1 MTRHPNTTTVQSRY
15 AAFYLIGRVL
25 FGLWPVVV
33 RGAVPLTP
41 ALVVYLTGLMTQENV
56 TATAIAAQVGVVT
69 HDDLTRMLRNL
80 GCTLSVGAAVVVR
93 LLEALGEEGWLII
106 DDVLIPKVFA
116 KAIAFC
122 AWDQDHSQH
131 RHVFGMR
138 LVFVVWS
145 NDWMV
150 IPLLFAIWQKDP
162 TKKPQKKKR
171 PRKTKRRATG
181 KGQSQTD
188 KQTKVA
194 RKRQRRRTRTRRPK
208 VVRLPNGVRF
218 RTKNA
223 LAQILVWKLRRR
235 GLKADYVLFDNWY
248 AADGNLKLFERLKLH
263 WVTSAKKNLKVEYDG
278 KKMAVSAVAATVKKP
293 CYHYYKALQARARS
307 FQVQRNGRQLLL
319 VVIKD
324 DRSQEGGRT
333 KYLLTDD
340 LRLTTCEVVRWYRRR
355 WPIEVFFR
363 DCKQL
368 LGLCDCEARNKQ
380 TILSHLVLVCV
391 AYTLLQLFKPA
402 NQPRRPSVC
411 VIQHELTSL
420 VMLFDQRKG
429 LVAHRQ
435 SPQGQLSQVELE
447 HFLNPIRTR
456 LPQLVIPELLMF
468 S

>member
-1 MTRHPNTTTVQSRY
+1 MTGYPNTPSVRSRY

-25 FGLWPVVV
+25 MGLWPVVV
-33 RGAVPLTP
+33 GGSLPLTP
-41 ALVVYLTGLMTQENV
+41 ALVVYLTGLITQDNI
-56 TATAIAAQVGVVT
+56 TATVIAAQVGVVS
-69 HDDLTRMLRNL
+69 HDELTRLLRNL
-80 GCTLSVGAAVVVR
+80 GCSLSVGACLAVR
-93 LLEALGEEGWLII
+93 LIESLGLEGWLII

-122 AWDQDHSQH
+122 AWDHDHSQH

-145 NDWMV
+145 NDWLV

-162 TKKPQKKKR
+162 TKKPRKK
-171 PRKTKRRATG
+171 PRKKTKGGAKG
-181 KGQSQTD
+181 KSKSPAG
-188 KQTKVA
+188 KQTNVA
-194 RKRQRRRTRTRRPK
+194 RKRRRRRKPTRRSK
-208 VVRLPNGVRF
+208 ILRLPNGVRF
-218 RTKNA
+218 RTKNE
-223 LAQILVWKLRRR
+223 LARAMVWKLRRR
-235 GLKADYVLFDNWY
+235 GVNTDYVLFDNWY
-248 AADGNLKLFERLKLH
+248 ASDDNLKLFERLKLH
-263 WVTSAKKNLKVEYDG
+263 WVTRSKHNLKVEYEG
-278 KKMAVSAVAATVKKP
+278 NLMSVSQVAATVKKP
-293 CYHYYKALQARARS
+293 CYHYYKALGARARS
-307 FQVQRNGRQLLL
+307 FRVKRDGRILLL

-340 LRLTTCEVVRWYRRR
+340 LSLTTCEVVKWYRKR

-368 LGLCDCEARNKQ
+368 LGLCDCEARSAEA
-380 TILSHLVLVCV
+380 IVSHIVLVCV

-402 NQPRRPSVC
+402 SKQPRPSVC
-411 VIQHELTSL
+411 VIQHELTPL
-420 VMLFDQRKG
+420 MMLFDKRSG

-435 SPQGQLSQVELE
+435 SPDGQLLKVDLE

-456 LPQLVIPELLMF
+456 LPQLVIPKLPVF

>member
-1 MTRHPNTTTVQSRY
+1 MTHHPNTASVRSRY
-15 AAFYLIGRVL
+15 ATFYLIGRVL
-25 FGLWPVVV
+25 MGLWPVVV
-33 RGAVPLTP
+33 RGSLPLTP
-41 ALVVYLTGLMTQENV
+41 ALVVYLTGLITQDNI

-69 HDDLTRMLRNL
+69 HDDLTRLLRNL
-80 GCTLSVGAAVVVR
+80 GCNLSVGACLAVR
-93 LLEALGEEGWLII
+93 LIEALGLEGWLII

-122 AWDQDHSQH
+122 GWDHDHSQH

-145 NDWMV
+145 NDWLV
-150 IPLLFAIWQKDP
+150 IPLLFAVWQKDP
-162 TKKPQKKKR
+162 TKKPQKKR
-171 PRKTKRRATG
+171 RKKARQAAKGKVKSATG
-181 KGQSQTD
+181 

-194 RKRQRRRTRTRRPK
+194 RKRQRRRKRTPRPK

-218 RTKNA
+218 RTKNE
-223 LAQILVWKLRRR
+223 LARAMVWKLQRR
-235 GLKADYVLFDNWY
+235 GVQADYVLFDNWY
-248 AADGNLKLFERLKLH
+248 ASDDNLRLFERLKLH
-263 WVTSAKKNLKVEYDG
+263 WVTRSKHNLKVEYEG
-278 KKMAVSAVAATVKKP
+278 NKMTVSQVAATVKKP
-293 CYHYYKALQARARS
+293 CYHYYKALRARARS
-307 FQVQRNGRQLLL
+307 FRVKRDGRILLL

-340 LRLTTCEVVRWYRRR
+340 LSLTTCEVVKWYRKR

-368 LGLCDCEARNKQ
+368 LGLCDCEARSAEA
-380 TILSHLVLVCV
+380 IVSHIVLVCV

-402 NQPRRPSVC
+402 SKQPRPSVC
-411 VIQHELTSL
+411 VIKHELTPL
-420 VMLFDQRKG
+420 VMLFGKHSG

-435 SPQGQLSQVELE
+435 SPDGLLSKVDLK
-447 HFLNPIRTR
+447 HFLNPVRTR
-456 LPQLVIPELLMF
+456 LPQLVIPKRLVF